1 MWLATI
7 ILAIA
12 AIMAFFAYKRL
23 EEDKA
28 VLRHT
33 IRVNLS
39 ILRGEL
45 EDLSTIA
52 QAQEKTADVN
62 QAQAL
67 LALARALGDESE
79 RDLDKSSEKMLGR
92 KLSLAFS
99 AMDLSMRARHLLGAV
114 RPVDAL
120 E

>member
-7 ILAIA
+7 ILVLA
-12 AIMAFFAYKRL
+12 AIMAFFAFKRL

-45 EDLSTIA
+45 DELSGIA
-52 QAQEKTADVN
+52 QTQEKTKDVN

-67 LALARALGDESE
+67 LVLARALGDESE
-79 RDLDKSSEKMLGR
+79 RDLDSSSEKMLGR

-99 AMDLSMRARHLLGAV
+99 AMDMSMRARHLLKAV
-114 RPVDAL
+114 RPVERNA
-120 E
+120 